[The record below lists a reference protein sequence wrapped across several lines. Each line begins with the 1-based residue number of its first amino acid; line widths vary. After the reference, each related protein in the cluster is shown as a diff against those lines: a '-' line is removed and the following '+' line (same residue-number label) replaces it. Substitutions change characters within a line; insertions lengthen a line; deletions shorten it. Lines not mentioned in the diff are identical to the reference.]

1 LGFLEAKIQNCD
13 EYAVKAL
20 GAVFEPLL
28 FFLELSFG
36 LNHLVVRDFGFLS
49 GQGEK
54 CCSRVD
60 GPLGSL
66 SPLEM
71 AA

>member
-1 LGFLEAKIQNCD
+1 LGFFEPKIQNCN
-13 EYAVKAL
+13 EYAGKAL
-20 GAVFEPLL
+20 GAVFGPLL

-49 GQGEK
+49 RQVEK
-54 CCSRVD
+54 GCSRVD